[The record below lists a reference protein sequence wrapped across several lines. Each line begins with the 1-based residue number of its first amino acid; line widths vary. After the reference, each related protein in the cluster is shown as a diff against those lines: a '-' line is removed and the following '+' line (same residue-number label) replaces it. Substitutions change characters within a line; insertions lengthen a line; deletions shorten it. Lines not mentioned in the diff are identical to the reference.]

1 MVKPVK
7 QKTSLIQSFMPSL
20 SFAFAAIFILVIYK
34 TVIVKAPTS
43 KSDLVVGILENQDL
57 IEDMELLETLENVEL
72 SDDEWN
78 ILLSEA
84 KS

>member
-1 MVKPVK
+1 
-7 QKTSLIQSFMPSL
+7 MPSL